1 MKLTRQLLQKQD
13 LEFTNSQ
20 GDLIEVS
27 FNRDNFNLWLNG
39 EIIKSTKSLKPIKEK
54 LDFLLI
60 N

>member
-1 MKLTRQLLQKQD
+1 MKLTRQILQKQD
-13 LEFTNSQ
+13 LEFNNSK

-39 EIIKSTKSLKPIKEK
+39 EIIKSTKSLKPIQEK

>member
-1 MKLTRQLLQKQD
+1 MKLTRQLLQEQD

-39 EIIKSTKSLKPIKEK
+39 EITKSTKSLKPIQDK

>member
-1 MKLTRQLLQKQD
+1 MKLTRQLLQNQD

-39 EIIKSTKSLKPIKEK
+39 EIIKSTKSLKPIQEK